1 MQKRYEKETPKFNY
15 NSRYQD
21 NSNSQF
27 NRRRTPNNNMIPN
40 KNEYINVG
48 RSLQLCDMNNPKR
61 YNNFNMRRTY
71 YIINSKQQNMIGN
84 PKGMKNAGKIQN
96 KNNNNNN
103 YYVTRP
109 LMNNKNP
116 VIPNMENLRNYQ
128 VNYKNNNNNVNNRYL
143 VSSSQTINNKSVN
156 NSTTPM
162 NHRRNIS
169 LYKSQNN
176 YNAGDL
182 NLNDNNRRNNRN
194 NSQNQFVRTNNN
206 VNYLS
211 RKPNNTPINYSQD
224 IQFNFNHYKY

>member
-1 MQKRYEKETPKFNY
+1 
-15 NSRYQD
+15 
-21 NSNSQF
+21 
-27 NRRRTPNNNMIPN
+27 MIPN
-40 KNEYINVG
+40 KNEYIKVG

-109 LMNNKNP
+109 LMNNKSP

-156 NSTTPM
+156 NNTTPM